1 MSLLT
6 KMSGKYP
13 HLLPIDGLLWNEYRE
28 RFLPQHTD
36 YFYDVAVGE
45 GRDPGA
51 DYDDRLR
58 MMGIRLSRRRI
69 DVIGINPDRIDIFE
83 ITQSAGLKA
92 CGQALTY
99 PALLRATWQTTLPI
113 KMIVICRTVQ
123 SDMSGIFE
131 LYGADLVILPKD
143 GRPAEYQDET
153 IGGSDE

>member
-1 MSLLT
+1 MTLIT
-6 KMSGKYP
+6 KMSGRYP
-13 HLLPIDGLLWNEYRE
+13 HLLPVDGQLWNEYRE
-28 RFLPQHTD
+28 RFAPQHAD

-51 DYDDRLR
+51 NYDDRLR

-69 DVIGINPDRIDIFE
+69 DVIGVNPDRIDIFE

-99 PALLRATWQTTLPI
+99 PALLRMTWQTTLPI
-113 KMIVICRTVQ
+113 KMIVICRSVQ

-131 LYGADLVILPKD
+131 TYGADLVIIPNSATS
-143 GRPAEYQDET
+143 PEYQDET
-153 IGGSDE
+153 ISGSNE